1 MNTPDLLTVEDL
13 NFRYL
18 IREEPALR
26 NINLSF
32 SSGEVALIAGAS
44 GCGKTTLIRCI
55 NGLIPHSYRGEKSGR
70 IIANG
75 KDLAPLKLAEI
86 SQMIGT
92 VLQDPERQILGTK
105 VINEVAFGL
114 ENLGFNRR
122 EILERVDESLA
133 RLKISDLRDRDT
145 FSLSGGEKQKVAL
158 AGVLAMRPGILL
170 LDEPLAS
177 LDPASAEETLNI
189 LRVLADEG
197 MAILMVEH
205 RVEDVLKIH
214 PEQVVY
220 LSCGEVR
227 YQGSAQGLDESINYR
242 DVKLPA
248 PMIIERVKDLK
259 EPLSYPEFNLPSTP
273 PNTLVSFNKVGFFYE
288 EGIPILHDVSLD
300 IHHGDVIAVLGPNG
314 AGKTTLVKHAIGLLR
329 PKSGQVL
336 IGGQETSKLSVA
348 EIAQTLGYV
357 FQSPSH
363 MLFAP
368 TVQEELSFG
377 PQNLG
382 HDKNSIEKE
391 VEEAIDIVN
400 LSGMEEIP
408 PLSMS
413 FGQQKRVS
421 IAAVLAMR
429 SKILVMDEPSAGQDY
444 RNYIDFMDAILQLP
458 NFDAILFITHDI
470 DLAVIY
476 ANRILMV
483 NDGRLVADGKPQDI
497 LKDYDHL
504 RKNRLV
510 PTSLL
515 DVNLKYLEKTGRFM
529 RAEQIAQAL

>member
-1 MNTPDLLTVEDL
+1 
-13 NFRYL
+13 
-18 IREEPALR
+18 
-26 NINLSF
+26 
-32 SSGEVALIAGAS
+32 
-44 GCGKTTLIRCI
+44 
-55 NGLIPHSYRGEKSGR
+55 
-70 IIANG
+70 
-75 KDLAPLKLAEI
+75 
-86 SQMIGT
+86 
-92 VLQDPERQILGTK
+92 
-105 VINEVAFGL
+105 
-114 ENLGFNRR
+114 
-122 EILERVDESLA
+122 
-133 RLKISDLRDRDT
+133 
-145 FSLSGGEKQKVAL
+145 
-158 AGVLAMRPGILL
+158 
-170 LDEPLAS
+170 
-177 LDPASAEETLNI
+177 
-189 LRVLADEG
+189 
-197 MAILMVEH
+197 
-205 RVEDVLKIH
+205 
-214 PEQVVY
+214 
-220 LSCGEVR
+220 
-227 YQGSAQGLDESINYR
+227 
-242 DVKLPA
+242 
-248 PMIIERVKDLK
+248 
-259 EPLSYPEFNLPSTP
+259 
-273 PNTLVSFNKVGFFYE
+273 
-288 EGIPILHDVSLD
+288 
-300 IHHGDVIAVLGPNG
+300 LGPNG

-368 TVQEELSFG
+368 TVREELSFG

-391 VEEAIDIVN
+391 VKEAIDIVN

-444 RNYIDFMDAILQLP
+444 RNYIDFMDAIMQLP

-483 NDGRLVADGKPQDI
+483 NDGQLVADGKPQDI

-515 DVNLKYLEKTGRFM
+515 DVNLKYLGKTGQFM